1 MANAVWDGTDAVML
15 SGETAVG
22 HYPVEA
28 VEVMRRIVTAADDE
42 VDSAE
47 WMRRVGEPSTPSE
60 AIARA
65 TVNVAHELGAVAIIS
80 STISGTTA
88 RLVARYRPTMPV
100 VAASPR
106 RATCHRMALV
116 WGVVP
121 LLVPEYNTTDE
132 MLSRTNQAVV
142 ESGLARPG
150 ERVVITAGIPAGG
163 GGQTNMLKVHVL

>member
-1 MANAVWDGTDAVML
+1 MIDSPRPTRAEASDVANAVWDGTDAVML

-65 TVNVAHELGAVAIIS
+65 TVDVAHGLGAVAIIS

-106 RATCHRMALV
+106 TRHLRPHGP
-116 WGVVP
+116 GVGCRS

-132 MLSRTNQAVV
+132 MLSRTTQAVL
-142 ESGLARPG
+142 ESGWRG
-150 ERVVITAGIPAGG
+150 RGNGW
-163 GGQTNMLKVHVL
+163 